1 MNTKDIDNAIN
12 HIISLQEKL
21 STCEN
26 NLQYIKR
33 LQALKYWLH
42 KFDSLLDRTSRL
54 NGEYAAIHESYFHAC
69 AGFSFYD
76 GNNTTFGTVKPT
88 MAGFFAG
95 LILGDVKTGLIVGG
109 TLNLLVLGVG
119 NFGGASIPD
128 YMTGAL
134 LGTAFAIESGK
145 GAEFGVTLAIP
156 IGLLMIQLDVL
167 ARFSNTF
174 FQHKA
179 EAYVEKGDFDKAGL
193 MNLLGLIPQ
202 SLSRMLP
209 VFLALVFGSVFVQGV
224 VDHMPVWL
232 MSGLKTAGGILPAL
246 GIAILLRYLPVAK
259 NITFLIV
266 GFVLAAYLNVPVFGV
281 ALVGLA
287 MAIYVFQSE
296 DNEQASINNTN
307 VGGMGDE

>member
-1 MNTKDIDNAIN
+1 MTLEWWQI
-12 HIISLQEKL
+12 
-21 STCEN
+21 
-26 NLQYIKR
+26 
-33 LQALKYWLH
+33 
-42 KFDSLLDRTSRL
+42 LLLTV
-54 NGEYAAIHESYFHAC
+54 Y

-95 LILGDVKTGLIVGG
+95 LILGDIETGLIVGG

-134 LGTAFAIESGK
+134 LGTAFAIQSGE
-145 GAEFGVTLAIP
+145 GAEFGVSLAIP

-174 FQHKA
+174 FQHSA
-179 EAYVEKGDFDKAGL
+179 EKYISNNQLDRAGL
-193 MNLLGLIPQ
+193 MNILGLIPQ

-209 VFLALVFGSVFVQGV
+209 VLLALVFGSLFVQSV
-224 VDHMPVWL
+224 VEAMPVWL

-246 GIAILLRYLPVAK
+246 GIAILLRYLPISK
-259 NITFLIV
+259 NIAYLLI
-266 GFVLAAYLNVPVFGV
+266 GFVAAAYLNVPVFGV
-281 ALVGLA
+281 ALIGLA
-287 MAIYVFQSE
+287 MAILVFQM
-296 DNEQASINNTN
+296 DNDDKVVAVSTLDA
-307 VGGMGDE
+307 GGMGDE